1 MKYMDIGCNV
11 KCWECTRNC
20 ERKELMV
27 LSIILPDTPDISVV
41 AFYKDKSITLNSKNI
56 LNFFYFSIIDFL
68 KPIAGMLINQ
78 GKNPKEVHE
87 DVMELSVSFYV
98 ARLKML
104 EVSKET

>member
-27 LSIILPDTPDISVV
+27 LSIILLDIPEISAVVIYEDT
-41 AFYKDKSITLNSKNI
+41 AITLDSKNI
-56 LNFFYFSIIDFL
+56 LDFFYFSIINYL

-78 GKNPKEVHE
+78 GKDSKKVIE

-98 ARLKML
+98 ARLKMI
-104 EVSKET
+104 EISKET